1 MGVDPPEVNTKE
13 YHAVVTQDL
22 FNQYKNKANEI
33 LSRGEIGE
41 ITRAQYRF
49 LQQWAVVY
57 NARLDILMGKNV
69 NLNDEW
75 EDLIFQ

>member
-1 MGVDPPEVNTKE
+1 
-13 YHAVVTQDL
+13 
-22 FNQYKNKANEI
+22 
-33 LSRGEIGE
+33 
-41 ITRAQYRF
+41 